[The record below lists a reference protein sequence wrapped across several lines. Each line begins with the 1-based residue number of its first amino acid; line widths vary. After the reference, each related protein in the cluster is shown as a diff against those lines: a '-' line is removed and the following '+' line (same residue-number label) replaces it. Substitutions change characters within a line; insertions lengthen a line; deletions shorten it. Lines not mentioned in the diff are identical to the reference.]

1 MTAPISEQELF
12 QRLKLWRTPGIGPM
26 SMRRLIQQLG
36 SAEAVFNVSGQLLQ
50 TTGLKAPVIEAIQS
64 PSADTLAGAELD
76 LKWYTSSA
84 QRHILTPEH
93 EHYPALL
100 TDIDTTPP
108 LLFAVGQTALLTDP
122 QLAIIGSRNPSREGR
137 DNAYAFAAYLTEHGL
152 TITSGLAEGI
162 DATSHQAALESG
174 GATIAVVGTGLDMV
188 YPSQNRKL
196 AEQISQSGLILS
208 EYPIGTKPLPQHFPR
223 RNRIISGLSV
233 GTLVVEATLKS
244 GSLVTAKHAMEQGR
258 EVFAIPGSIHNP
270 MARGCHQLIRQGA
283 KLVETAQDILEE
295 IAAQL
300 APYLQEGSSPT
311 PSLSLTSK
319 ARSNRSNLVEQNK
332 KPVFEITWDMD
343 EEHKSILSALGSEP
357 LPVDQIIIN
366 TGLTAEVVSSILLM
380 LELQGYVVACGG
392 GHYMRHTPRE

>member
-1 MTAPISEQELF
+1 MTASISEQELF

-26 SMRRLIQQLG
+26 SLRRLLQQLG
-36 SAEAVFNVSGQLLQ
+36 SADAVFNVSGQLLQ
-50 TTGLKAPVIEAIQS
+50 TTGLKPVVIEALQS
-64 PSADTLAGAELD
+64 PSAETLAGAELD
-76 LKWYTSSA
+76 LKWSTTSA

-100 TDIDTTPP
+100 ADIDASPP
-108 LLFAVGQTALLTDP
+108 LLFAVGTTALLNDP
-122 QLAIIGSRNPSREGR
+122 QLALIGSRNPSREGR
-137 DNAYAFAAYLTEHGL
+137 DNARAFAAYLAEHGL

-162 DATSHQAALESG
+162 DAISHQAALDSG
-174 GATIAVVGTGLDMV
+174 GTTIAVVATGLDMV

-196 AEQISQSGLILS
+196 AEQISQAGLIIS

-233 GTLVVEATLKS
+233 GTLVVEAALKS

-295 IAAQL
+295 IAPQL
-300 APYLQEGSSPT
+300 APYLQDGNTPQAQTSSSRPHA
-311 PSLSLTSK
+311 PK
-319 ARSNRSNLVEQNK
+319 PNK
-332 KPVFEITWDMD
+332 QAIFEVNWDMD
-343 EEHKSILSALGSEP
+343 EEHKRILSALGSEP
-357 LPVDQIIIN
+357 LPIDQIILN
-366 TGLTAEVVSSILLM
+366 TGLTADVVSSILLM
-380 LELQGYVVACGG
+380 LELQGFVVACGG
-392 GHYMRHTPRE
+392 GHYMRQTPRE